1 MHILIILKSKNISLT
16 IKNSLSS
23 QAKGSEE
30 AKCGGT
36 HHNFSSEVGG
46 LQESLVGS
54 SASRLQIEILPQ

>member
-30 AKCGGT
+30 ARCGGT

-46 LQESLVGS
+46 LQGEPSGF
-54 SASRLQIEILPQ
+54 